1 MSEIRDA
8 ALHFEAVKIALT
20 QDKNGL
26 VLKLSLH
33 PDDTPKDMILSPL
46 GTRYM
51 VAMVQL
57 SDEDKPVKGRE
68 KTEGERAVA
77 IAGTLCRNSRFI
89 QWMVDKGYADK
100 DTPESVAEGLR
111 SICGVN
117 SRAELATNEEARA
130 NFMELRELFESEF
143 KRGFVK

>member
-1 MSEIRDA
+1 M
-8 ALHFEAVKIALT
+8 HFEAVKIALT

-33 PDDTPKDMILSPL
+33 PEDTPKDMILSPL

-57 SDEDKPVKGRE
+57 GDDDKPVKGKD

-77 IAGTLCRNSRFI
+77 IAGALCRNERFRS
-89 QWMVDKGYADK
+89 WMAEKGYADN
-100 DTPESVAEGLR
+100 DTPEGVAAGLR
-111 SICGVN
+111 SICMVD
-117 SRAELATNEEARA
+117 SRSELATNEEARA
-130 NFMELRELFESEF
+130 AFMELRDLFEADF
-143 KRGFVK
+143 KRGMVK

>member
-1 MSEIRDA
+1 MNDIRDA
-8 ALHFEAVKIALT
+8 ALHFEAIKIALT

-33 PDDTPKDMILSPL
+33 PEDTPKDMILSPL

-57 SDEDKPVKGRE
+57 GDDDAPIKGKD

-77 IAGTLCRNSRFI
+77 IAGALCRNPRFAG
-89 QWMVDKGYADK
+89 WLVDKGYS
-100 DTPESVAEGLR
+100 ESGSSAAAAEALR
-111 SICGVN
+111 ELLGVE
-117 SRAELATNEEARA
+117 SRSELATNEQAREAFMALRA
-130 NFMELRELFESEF
+130 EFESDF
-143 KRGFVK
+143 KRGLVK

>member
-33 PDDTPKDMILSPL
+33 PEDTPKDMILSPL

-57 SDEDKPVKGRE
+57 GEDDSPIKGKD
-68 KTEGERAVA
+68 KTDGERAVA
-77 IAGTLCRNSRFI
+77 MAGALCRNPRFAG
-89 QWMVDKGYADK
+89 WLMNKGYAEG
-100 DTPESVAEGLR
+100 ESSSAAATALR
-111 SICGVN
+111 ELLGIE
-117 SRAELATNEEARA
+117 SRSELATNEQAREAFMALRA
-130 NFMELRELFESEF
+130 EFESDF
-143 KRGFVK
+143 KRGMVK